1 MHHSSI
7 GGRTGKYLIKKPKSR
22 YIMQDYN
29 QRNIEEIKGFVKG
42 EPLTIKELELLRIL
56 CKKVTIQIAMGVL
69 EVSEATAKRYLS
81 NYRKLK
87 NMERRQR
94 VTIAQFLSFY
104 TDVNFFEIVPE
115 SAKSIGNRAA

>member
-1 MHHSSI
+1 
-7 GGRTGKYLIKKPKSR
+7 
-22 YIMQDYN
+22 MQDYN